1 MTVRPS
7 RVMPVHR
14 LFATGLLLL
23 VGAPL
28 LTTAAL
34 ALDALLDAAAWRALW
49 HDPHAPHALA
59 LTLWTGLASTALA
72 WWLSAAL
79 LAQGFV
85 RQSLG
90 RLLRGLPVMLATPH
104 AAFAIGLVFLL
115 SPSGWVLR
123 ALSPWLTGLDWP
135 PPWPTTQDPWGLGL
149 IVALTAKEMPF
160 LLWTAATQ
168 LQRDDVRQ
176 RWQSE
181 HALAQTL
188 GYSPQRA
195 FWRVVWP
202 QLSARLWWPL
212 LAVLAYGLTVVD
224 MALVIGPASPPTL
237 AVLAWQWL
245 QDADLA
251 VNAQGAAAGG
261 VLALALLAAALLWRA
276 AQALYARSGH
286 ALNGQRGAAFV
297 PAGSHGGHV
306 NPNKTVS
313 TAVASLRRPPPQP
326 SPSGGGSQ
334 DMPAHKRWPERMSG
348 PFPRWGKVGM
358 GALRDFQNEHCR
370 PAGAPAR
377 VGLPASYLL
386 LAGLYG
392 AVLLALAV
400 GSVAGVWPFPRVWPE
415 AWTGQAWRSVWDSR
429 DTVGTTLGLALA
441 SAALALA
448 WSVAWLELA
457 PRRWDAALRPVLYL
471 PLVLPAVL
479 WVVGLYRLA
488 LWAHLEG
495 QWLGLLLAHTAMVLP
510 YVLLA
515 LSPAY
520 LGFDARCA
528 ALSASLGHG
537 PWRFLWRVKWP
548 LLRRALA
555 ASAAV
560 GFAVS
565 VAQYLPTLYV
575 GAGRFN
581 SVTTEAVNL
590 AAGAQR
596 SLTSAYAGLQLAL
609 PVLAFALAAWLGR
622 PRRFQT

>member
-1 MTVRPS
+1 VTAF
-7 RVMPVHR
+7 R
-14 LFATGLLLL
+14 LPFATALLLL
-23 VGAPL
+23 AGLPL
-28 LTTAAL
+28 LATAAL
-34 ALDALLDAAAWRALW
+34 ALAALLDGAAWRALW
-49 HDPHAPHALA
+49 EDPHWLRALG

-72 WWLSAAL
+72 WWVSAAL

-115 SPSGWVLR
+115 APSGWLLR
-123 ALSPWLTGLDWP
+123 ALSPWLTGFEFP

-149 IVALTAKEMPF
+149 IAALTAKEIPF

-168 LQRDDVRQ
+168 LQRDDLRQ
-176 RWQSE
+176 RWRSE

-251 VNAQGAAAGG
+251 LNAQGAAAGG
-261 VLALALLAAALLWRA
+261 VLTLTLLGTALLWRGL
-276 AQALYARSGH
+276 QRLHRQGGQQ
-286 ALNGQRGAAFV
+286 LNGRRGAASMPV
-297 PAGSHGGHV
+297 GAQ
-306 NPNKTVS
+306 
-313 TAVASLRRPPPQP
+313 PP
-326 SPSGGGSQ
+326 
-334 DMPAHKRWPERMSG
+334 
-348 PFPRWGKVGM
+348 
-358 GALRDFQNEHCR
+358 
-370 PAGAPAR
+370 

-386 LAGLYG
+386 LASLYG

-400 GSVAGVWPFPRVWPE
+400 GSIAGVWPFPRVWPE
-415 AWTGQAWRSVWDSR
+415 TVTWQAWHRVWDSR
-429 DTVGTTLGLALA
+429 STVGITLGLALA

-457 PRRWDAALRPVLYL
+457 PRRWDTALRPVLYL

-479 WVVGLYRLA
+479 WVVGLYSLA
-488 LWAHLEG
+488 LQWRLEG

-520 LGFDARCA
+520 LGFDVRYAQ
-528 ALSASLGHG
+528 LNASLGHG
-537 PWRFLWRVKWP
+537 TWHFLWRIKWP

-555 ASAAV
+555 ASVAV

-565 VAQYLPTLYV
+565 VAQYLPTLYI
-575 GAGRFN
+575 GAGRFS

-596 SLTSAYAGLQLAL
+596 SLTSAYAGLQFVL
-609 PVLAFALAAWLGR
+609 PVLAFALAAWLGA
-622 PRRFQT
+622 PRRFKVTRS

>member
-1 MTVRPS
+1 VTRTAAS
-7 RVMPVHR
+7 
-14 LFATGLLLL
+14 ALLLL
-23 VGAPL
+23 LGVPWLA
-28 LTTAAL
+28 TVAL
-34 ALDALLDAAAWRALW
+34 ALGALWDAAAWHALW
-49 HDPHAPHALA
+49 HDPHAWPALA

-72 WWLSAAL
+72 WGLSAAL

-149 IVALTAKEMPF
+149 ILALTVKEIPF

-176 RWQSE
+176 QWQRE

-202 QLSARLWWPL
+202 PLSTRLVWPL

-245 QDADLA
+245 QDADPA
-251 VNAQGAAAGG
+251 TNAQGAVAGG
-261 VLALALLAAALLWRA
+261 LLALVVLAAALGWRA
-276 AQALYARSGH
+276 AQAVWAHSRY
-286 ALNGQRGAAFV
+286 ALNGVRGSPRAHGLTPQR
-297 PAGSHGGHV
+297 
-306 NPNKTVS
+306 
-313 TAVASLRRPPPQP
+313 Q
-326 SPSGGGSQ
+326 
-334 DMPAHKRWPERMSG
+334 
-348 PFPRWGKVGM
+348 
-358 GALRDFQNEHCR
+358 
-370 PAGAPAR
+370 
-377 VGLPASYLL
+377 GLPTGYRL
-386 LAGLYG
+386 LAVLYG

-400 GSVAGVWPFPRVWPE
+400 GSVAGVWPFPQVWPDVL
-415 AWTGQAWRSVWDSR
+415 TGQAWRSVWDSR
-429 DTVGTTLGLALA
+429 DTVLTTLGLALA

-457 PRRWDAALRPVLYL
+457 PRPWDAALRPLLYL

-495 QWLGLLLAHTAMVLP
+495 QWLGLLLAHTSWVLP
-510 YVLLA
+510 YVLLT

-537 PWRFLWRVKWP
+537 PWRFLWCVKWP

-555 ASAAV
+555 SSAAV

-581 SVTTEAVNL
+581 SVTTEAVHL

-596 SLTSAYAGLQLAL
+596 SLTSAYAGLQWIL
-609 PVLAFALAAWLGR
+609 PVLAFALAHWLGR

>member
-1 MTVRPS
+1 VTAF
-7 RVMPVHR
+7 R
-14 LFATGLLLL
+14 LPFATALLLL
-23 VGAPL
+23 AGLPL
-28 LTTAAL
+28 LATAAL
-34 ALDALLDAAAWRALW
+34 ALAALLDGAAWRALW
-49 HDPHAPHALA
+49 EDPHWLRALG

-72 WWLSAAL
+72 WWVSAAL

-115 SPSGWVLR
+115 APSGWLLR
-123 ALSPWLTGLDWP
+123 ALSPWLTGFEFP

-149 IVALTAKEMPF
+149 IAALTAKEIPF

-168 LQRDDVRQ
+168 LQRDDLRQ
-176 RWQSE
+176 RWRSE

-251 VNAQGAAAGG
+251 LNAQGAAAGG
-261 VLALALLAAALLWRA
+261 VLTLTLLGTALLWRGL
-276 AQALYARSGH
+276 QRLHRQGGQQ
-286 ALNGQRGAAFV
+286 LNGRRGAASMPV
-297 PAGSHGGHV
+297 GAQ
-306 NPNKTVS
+306 
-313 TAVASLRRPPPQP
+313 PP
-326 SPSGGGSQ
+326 
-334 DMPAHKRWPERMSG
+334 
-348 PFPRWGKVGM
+348 
-358 GALRDFQNEHCR
+358 
-370 PAGAPAR
+370 

-386 LAGLYG
+386 LASLYG

-400 GSVAGVWPFPRVWPE
+400 GSIAGVWPFPRVWPE
-415 AWTGQAWRSVWDSR
+415 TVTWQAWHRVWDSR
-429 DTVGTTLGLALA
+429 STVGTTLGLALA

-448 WSVAWLELA
+448 WCVAWLELA
-457 PRRWDAALRPVLYL
+457 PRRWDTALRPVLYL

-479 WVVGLYRLA
+479 WVVGLYSLA
-488 LWAHLEG
+488 LQWRLEG

-520 LGFDARCA
+520 LGFDVRYAQ
-528 ALSASLGHG
+528 LNASLGHG
-537 PWRFLWRVKWP
+537 SWHFLWRIKWP

-565 VAQYLPTLYV
+565 VAQYLPTLYI
-575 GAGRFN
+575 GAGRFS

-590 AAGAQR
+590 AAGGQR
-596 SLTSAYAGLQLAL
+596 SLTGAYAGLQFLL
-609 PVLAFALAAWLGR
+609 PVLAFALAAWVGA
-622 PRRFQT
+622 PRRFKVTRS

>member
-1 MTVRPS
+1 
-7 RVMPVHR
+7 
-14 LFATGLLLL
+14 LFWATTLLLL
-23 VGAPL
+23 AGGPL
-28 LTTAAL
+28 LAVTAL
-34 ALDALLDAAAWRALW
+34 ALASLFDAAAWISLW
-49 HDPHAPHALA
+49 HDPHWPHALA

-72 WWLSAAL
+72 WWLSAWL

-90 RLLRGLPVMLATPH
+90 RLLGGLPVMLATPH
-104 AAFAIGLVFLL
+104 AALAIGLVFLL
-115 SPSGWVLR
+115 APSGWVLR
-123 ALSPWLTGLDWP
+123 ALSPWLTGFEFP
-135 PPWPTTQDPWGLGL
+135 PPWPTRQDPWGLGL
-149 IVALTAKEMPF
+149 IAALTAKEIPF
-160 LLWTAATQ
+160 LLCTPATP

-176 RWQSE
+176 RGRNE

-261 VLALALLAAALLWRA
+261 ALALALLAAALLWRGL
-276 AQALYARSGH
+276 QRLHRRSGQR
-286 ALNGQRGAAFV
+286 LNGRRGA
-297 PAGSHGGHV
+297 GQ
-306 NPNKTVS
+306 
-313 TAVASLRRPPPQP
+313 QP
-326 SPSGGGSQ
+326 THKDPSG
-334 DMPAHKRWPERMSG
+334 
-348 PFPRWGKVGM
+348 
-358 GALRDFQNEHCR
+358 AL
-370 PAGAPAR
+370 PT
-377 VGLPASYLL
+377 SYLM
-386 LAGLYG
+386 LAGRYG

-415 AWTGQAWRSVWDSR
+415 AVTWQAWARVWDSR

-441 SAALALA
+441 STALALA

-457 PRRWDAALRPVLYL
+457 PRRWDTALRPVLYL

-479 WVVGLYRLA
+479 WVVGLYSLA
-488 LWAHLEG
+488 LQWRLEG

-520 LGFDARCA
+520 LGFDVRYAQ
-528 ALSASLGHG
+528 LNASLGHG
-537 PWRFLWRVKWP
+537 TWHFLWRIKWP

-565 VAQYLPTLYV
+565 VAQYLPTLYI
-575 GAGRFN
+575 GAGRFS

-596 SLTSAYAGLQLAL
+596 SLTSAYAGLQFVL
-609 PVLAFALAAWLGR
+609 PVLAFALAAWLGA
-622 PRRFQT
+622 PRRFKDTRS

>member
-1 MTVRPS
+1 MGQKVPVTV
-7 RVMPVHR
+7 PVSALR
-14 LFATGLLLL
+14 WFWATALLLL
-23 VGAPL
+23 AGGPL
-28 LTTAAL
+28 LGAAAL
-34 ALDALLDAAAWRALW
+34 ALGVLLNAAAWHALW
-49 HDPHAPHALA
+49 QDPHALPALA

-90 RLLRGLPVMLATPH
+90 QLLRGLPVMLATPH
-104 AAFAIGLVFLL
+104 AALAIGLVFLL

-123 ALSPWLTGLDWP
+123 ALSPWLTGFEFP

-149 IVALTAKEMPF
+149 IVALTAKEIPF

-176 RWQSE
+176 RWRRE

-276 AQALYARSGH
+276 AQGLSARSGH
-286 ALNGQRGAAFV
+286 ALNGVRGAA
-297 PAGSHGGHV
+297 PPHGSA
-306 NPNKTVS
+306 S
-313 TAVASLRRPPPQP
+313 T
-326 SPSGGGSQ
+326 
-334 DMPAHKRWPERMSG
+334 PERVPVS
-348 PFPRWGKVGM
+348 F
-358 GALRDFQNEHCR
+358 H
-370 PAGAPAR
+370 
-377 VGLPASYLL
+377 L

-392 AVLLALAV
+392 AVLLVLAV
-400 GSVAGVWPFPRVWPE
+400 GSVAGVWLFPQVWPE
-415 AWTGQAWRSVWDSR
+415 TLTVQAWQRVWDSR
-429 DTVGTTLGLALA
+429 DTMGTTLGLALA
-441 SAALALA
+441 STALALA

-457 PRRWDAALRPVLYL
+457 PRRWDTALRPVLYV

-488 LWAHLEG
+488 LWWRLEG

-510 YVLLA
+510 YVLLT

-520 LGFDARCA
+520 LGFDVRYA

-537 PWRFLWRVKWP
+537 TWHFLWRIKWP

-565 VAQYLPTLYV
+565 VAQYLPTLYI

-581 SVTTEAVNL
+581 SVTTEAINL

-596 SLTSAYAGLQLAL
+596 SLTSAYAGLQFVL

-622 PRRFQT
+622 PRRFQASHT

>member
-1 MTVRPS
+1 MGQKV
-7 RVMPVHR
+7 PVTPLR
-14 LFATGLLLL
+14 GFWASALLLL
-23 VGAPL
+23 VGGPFLAV
-28 LTTAAL
+28 AAL
-34 ALDALLDAAAWRALW
+34 ALASLFDAAAWRALW
-49 HDPHAPHALA
+49 QDPHWPHALA

-90 RLLRGLPVMLATPH
+90 RMLHGLPVMLATPH

-115 SPSGWVLR
+115 APSGWVLR
-123 ALSPWLTGLDWP
+123 ALSPWLTGFEFP
-135 PPWPTTQDPWGLGL
+135 PPWRTTQDPWGLGL
-149 IVALTAKEMPF
+149 IAALTAKEIPF

-176 RWQSE
+176 RWRRE
-181 HALAQTL
+181 HALAQTM
-188 GYSPQRA
+188 GYSPERA
-195 FWRVVWP
+195 FWCVVWP

-212 LAVLAYGLTVVD
+212 LAVMAYGLTVVD

-261 VLALALLAAALLWRA
+261 TLALALLAAALLWWGMQKLHR
-276 AQALYARSGH
+276 RSG
-286 ALNGQRGAAFV
+286 LQLSGQRGA
-297 PAGSHGGHV
+297 GSQATHED
-306 NPNKTVS
+306 
-313 TAVASLRRPPPQP
+313 
-326 SPSGGGSQ
+326 PSG
-334 DMPAHKRWPERMSG
+334 
-348 PFPRWGKVGM
+348 
-358 GALRDFQNEHCR
+358 
-370 PAGAPAR
+370 
-377 VGLPASYLL
+377 GLPASYLL
-386 LAGLYG
+386 LAGVYG

-400 GSVAGVWPFPRVWPE
+400 GSIAGVWPFPQVWPE
-415 AWTGQAWRSVWDSR
+415 TVTGQAWQRVWDSR

-448 WSVAWLELA
+448 WCVAWLELA
-457 PRRWDAALRPVLYL
+457 PRRWDTALRPVLYL

-479 WVVGLYRLA
+479 WVVGLYSLA
-488 LWAHLEG
+488 LQWRLEG
-495 QWLGLLLAHTAMVLP
+495 QWFGLLLAHTAMVLP

-520 LGFDARCA
+520 LGFDVRYAQ
-528 ALSASLGHG
+528 LSASLGHG
-537 PWRFLWRVKWP
+537 PWHFLWRIKWP

-565 VAQYLPTLYV
+565 VAQYLPTLYI
-575 GAGRFN
+575 GAGRFS

-596 SLTSAYAGLQLAL
+596 SLTSAYAGLQFAL
-609 PVLAFALAAWLGR
+609 PVLAFALAAWLGA
-622 PRRFQT
+622 PRRFKVARS